1 MMRPSSPCHLP
12 LKCMTYRKLNDLIF
26 LMNHVVIL
34 ETYNGDRKCVF
45 WDKYEHVHVPE
56 TVEDP
61 GHGNQ
66 EIQGSTVSVGPKAFR
81 LH

>member
-1 MMRPSSPCHLP
+1 
-12 LKCMTYRKLNDLIF
+12 
-26 LMNHVVIL
+26 MNHVVIL